1 MNAMAG
7 SEAKQAAERASKPV
21 RLSNAR
27 RTAILKALADPRR
40 YELLERI
47 AKSACPLGC
56 AQARAAL
63 PISAATLS
71 HHIKELETAGLI
83 DVRREGKFHFLT
95 LRPGVMQ
102 GIIAVLGSLDP
113 ERCQSRYSG
122 SPVAVEGNQSA

>member
-1 MNAMAG
+1 MSTPSNTSAA
-7 SEAKQAAERASKPV
+7 SAHAKKSV
-21 RLSNAR
+21 RLTRAR

-40 YELLERI
+40 FELLEKI
-47 AKSACPLGC
+47 ATAGCPLGC

-95 LRPGVMQ
+95 LRPGV
-102 GIIAVLGSLDP
+102 LESLSAGLTAL
-113 ERCQSRYSG
+113 ESG
-122 SPVAVEGNQSA
+122 RGNGR